1 MIPQWV
7 IEQKRDGGR
16 LAEADIRAFIDG
28 FTAGT
33 IPDYQMSALA
43 MAIFFKGMT
52 DDEITI
58 LTDAMMRSG
67 DLVDF
72 KGWPRPTADKHSTG
86 GIGDKLSLM
95 LAPLAASAGLAIP
108 MISGRGLGI
117 TGGTLDKLESIP
129 GYNTRLSIDE
139 FKRVIADVGCSIIG
153 QTEHLAPADK
163 KLYALRDVTGT
174 VPSIPLITASIM
186 SKKLAEGA
194 ETLVFDVKCGRAAFM
209 KSQEQARAL
218 AESLTRVGRTLHRKT
233 AAIITDMNQPLG
245 CTTGNA
251 IEVVEAVETL
261 RGKGP
266 ADTRV
271 LTIEL
276 AAHMT
281 VLSGIHSDLD
291 IARCELAKHL
301 DDGRALEVF
310 RKMVIAHGGNPHF
323 IDDPTALP
331 RPGYILEVCAPSS
344 GYVADVDA
352 LDIGRVVLQLGGGRT
367 KTDDVIDPAAGIDSL
382 VQQGEHIE
390 KGQPLMRLLAKNRS
404 LTESQLTAAINSIT
418 LTPEKPGIRKLILER
433 LS

>member
-1 MIPQWV
+1 MIPQWI
-7 IEQKRDGGR
+7 IEQKRDGGI
-16 LAEADIRAFIDG
+16 LEDSDIRAFIDG
-28 FTAGT
+28 FTDGT

-52 DDEITI
+52 DAETTI

-95 LAPLAASAGLAIP
+95 IAPLAASAGLAIP

-153 QTEHLAPADK
+153 QTKHLAPADK

-209 KSQEQARAL
+209 KSPEQARAL
-218 AESLTRVGRTLHRKT
+218 AESLTRVGSALHRKT
-233 AAIITDMNQPLG
+233 AAVITDMNQPLG
-245 CTTGNA
+245 RTAGNA
-251 IEVVEAVETL
+251 IEVIEAVETL

-266 ADTRV
+266 ADTRL

-276 AAHMT
+276 TAQITA
-281 VLSGIHSDLD
+281 LSGIHPDLD
-291 IARCELAKHL
+291 TARCELTKHL
-301 DDGRALEVF
+301 DSGRALEVF
-310 RKMVIAHGGNPHF
+310 RRMVMAQGGDPRF

-331 RPGYILEVCAPSS
+331 QPGYTLEVRATSN

-352 LDIGRVVLQLGGGRT
+352 LAIGRIVLQLGGGRT
-367 KTDDVIDPAAGIDSL
+367 KTDDVIDPSSGIDSL
-382 VQQGEHIE
+382 VQQGDHIE
-390 KGQPLMRLLAKNRS
+390 KGQPLMRLLAKNKS
-404 LTESQLTAAINSIT
+404 LAESQLNIALASIT
-418 LTPEKPGIRKLILER
+418 LTPVNPGMRKLILDR
-433 LS
+433 LL